1 MKHLSISTKLLWITS
16 ALFLSI
22 VAILSVSLWW
32 ALSDQNVQLS
42 SQVQDT
48 LQQETRTKL
57 EARAGEYGE
66 MVAGFINE
74 AYRIPFS
81 FAGMLE
87 TTAEESPL
95 TRERVEIA
103 VAAVLKKN
111 AQTSSMYAQFEA
123 NGYDG
128 LDSEFVDKSTT
139 HSVNSSGTLEVYY
152 TRNDDGAVEH
162 HQVDDS
168 AEKYVATLNE
178 FGFREAEWY
187 LCAKDTKKPCLME
200 PYLYEISPGNT
211 ALMTSLTVPV
221 LKHKQFIGV
230 VGVDVNLPVFQTMI
244 DKLSKSLYGGQA
256 KVTLLSAKGL
266 VVAASHYAKKA
277 RPLSESIDG
286 NLATQLIS
294 LHKNGQYLVN
304 DSEIIVAYPIN
315 IPLASAQWS
324 LVIQVPKT
332 EAFKSSIELDN
343 KMHQMA
349 SSLGSLLL
357 IVGLVVAVVAVVT
370 ISLVIRSIIKPLR
383 MIQGRVE
390 HLASAEGDLT
400 QSIEVE
406 SHAELIALGHGF
418 NSFIYKLKD
427 LISELKSLAGR
438 TQTES
443 VSSAHIAELTRDS
456 VHRQYGE
463 IESVVTAV
471 NQMSATALE
480 VAKASEQTA
489 SETEAISR
497 NVHLSEENLTK
508 AMDYVITM
516 SEESMQAK
524 VAVGKVAES
533 STNISRILEV
543 ISSIAAQTNLLA
555 LNAAIEAARAGEQGR
570 GFAVVADEV
579 RALASKT
586 QSSTDDISVLIDAL
600 QKEVDSASDIIDKG
614 AERAQMAVTQ
624 TEQALTS
631 LNAMVSQIE
640 EISSQITHI
649 AAAAEE
655 QSAVTEEV
663 NRNITGISDSAS
675 ELARLAGEAQQS
687 SEVLADLVKQQETQ
701 LNKLKT

>member
-22 VAILSVSLWW
+22 VAILSISLWW
-32 ALSDQNVQLS
+32 TLSGQNTELS
-42 SQVQDT
+42 NQVQET
-48 LQQETRTKL
+48 LQTETRDKL

-81 FAGMLE
+81 FSGMLE
-87 TTAEESPL
+87 STAEELPL
-95 TRERVEIA
+95 KRDRLELA

-111 AQTSSMYAQFEA
+111 NQISSMYAQFEP

-128 LDSEFVDKSTT
+128 LDSEFLNVEVS
-139 HSVNSSGTLEVYY
+139 HSVASSGALEVYY
-152 TRNDDGAVEH
+152 TRNDDGTVEH
-162 HQVDDS
+162 NQVDDS
-168 AEKYVATLNE
+168 AEKYVTTLNE
-178 FGFREAEWY
+178 FGIREAEWY
-187 LCAKDTKKPCLME
+187 LCAKETLKPCLME

-221 LKHKQFIGV
+221 VKHKQFIGV
-230 VGVDVNLPVFQTMI
+230 VGVDVNLPVFQALI

-256 KVTLLSAKGL
+256 KVTLLSTRGL
-266 VVAASHYAKKA
+266 VVAASHYSKKA
-277 RPLSESIDG
+277 RPLSESIDPK
-286 NLATQLIS
+286 LASQIVA
-294 LHKNGQYLVN
+294 LHKNGGYMAS
-304 DSEIIVAYPIN
+304 DDEIIVAYPIK
-315 IPLASAQWS
+315 IPLAKAEWS
-324 LVIQVPKT
+324 LAIQVPKAQ
-332 EAFKSSIELDN
+332 AFKSSIELND
-343 KMHQMA
+343 KMDEMA
-349 SSLGSLLL
+349 TSLGSILL
-357 IVGLVVAVVAVVT
+357 IVGLAVSILAVVT
-370 ISLVIRSIIKPLR
+370 ISIVIRSVIAPLKV
-383 MIQGRVE
+383 IQGRVE
-390 HLASAEGDLT
+390 NLASADGDLT
-400 QSIEVE
+400 QSIEVDA
-406 SHAELIALGHGF
+406 HAELIALGKGF
-418 NSFIYKLKD
+418 NSFIHKLKD
-427 LISELKSLAGR
+427 LISELKALAGQ
-438 TQTES
+438 TQEES
-443 VSSAHIAELTRDS
+443 LSSAQIAELTRDS

-471 NQMSATALE
+471 NEMSATALE

-489 SETEAISR
+489 SETEAMSR
-497 NVHLSEENLTK
+497 NIRLSEESLTK
-508 AMDYVITM
+508 AMDYVTTM
-516 SEESMQAK
+516 SQESMQAK
-524 VAVGKVAES
+524 VAVSKVAES

-600 QKEVDSASDIIDKG
+600 QKEVHSASGIIDKG
-614 AERAQMAVTQ
+614 AERAQMAVSQ

-631 LNAMVSQIE
+631 LNSMVSQIE
-640 EISSQITHI
+640 EISAQVTHI

-687 SEVLADLVKQQETQ
+687 SAVLADLVKQQHQQ
-701 LNKLKT
+701 LGKLKT

>member
-22 VAILSVSLWW
+22 VAILSISLWW
-32 ALSDQNVQLS
+32 TLSDQNTELS
-42 SQVQDT
+42 NQVQET
-48 LQQETRTKL
+48 LQTETRDKL

-81 FAGMLE
+81 FSGMLE
-87 TTAEESPL
+87 STAEDLPL
-95 TRERVEIA
+95 KRDRLELA

-111 AQTSSMYAQFEA
+111 NQISSMYAQFEP

-128 LDSEFVDKSTT
+128 LDSEFLNVEVS
-139 HSVNSSGTLEVYY
+139 HSVASSGALEVYY
-152 TRNDDGAVEH
+152 TRNDDGTVEH

-168 AEKYVATLNE
+168 AEKYVSTLNE
-178 FGFREAEWY
+178 FGIREAEWY
-187 LCAKDTKKPCLME
+187 LCAKETLKPCLME

-221 LKHKQFIGV
+221 VKHKQFIGV
-230 VGVDVNLPVFQTMI
+230 VGVDVNLPVFQALI

-256 KVTLLSAKGL
+256 KVTLLSTRGL
-266 VVAASHYAKKA
+266 VVAASHYSKKA
-277 RPLSESIDG
+277 RPLSESIDPK
-286 NLATQLIS
+286 LASQIVA
-294 LHKNGQYLVN
+294 LHKNGGYMAS
-304 DSEIIVAYPIN
+304 DDEIIVAYPIK
-315 IPLASAQWS
+315 IPLAKAEWS
-324 LVIQVPKT
+324 LAIQVPKAQ
-332 EAFKSSIELDN
+332 AFKSSIELND
-343 KMHQMA
+343 KMDEMA
-349 SSLGSLLL
+349 TSLGSILLM
-357 IVGLVVAVVAVVT
+357 VGLAVSILAVVT
-370 ISLVIRSIIKPLR
+370 ISIVIRSIIAPLR

-390 HLASAEGDLT
+390 HLASADGDLT
-400 QSIEVE
+400 QSIVVDA
-406 SHAELIALGHGF
+406 HAELIALGKGF
-418 NSFIYKLKD
+418 NSFIHKLKD
-427 LISELKSLAGR
+427 LISELKTLAGR
-438 TQTES
+438 TQEES
-443 VSSAHIAELTRDS
+443 LSSAQIAELTRDS

-471 NQMSATALE
+471 NEMSATALE

-489 SETEAISR
+489 AETEAMSR
-497 NVHLSEENLTK
+497 NVRLSEESLTK
-508 AMDYVITM
+508 AMEYVTTM
-516 SEESMQAK
+516 SQESIQAK
-524 VAVGKVAES
+524 VAVSKVAES

-600 QKEVDSASDIIDKG
+600 QQEVNSASGIIDKG
-614 AERAQMAVTQ
+614 AERAQMAVSQ

-631 LNAMVSQIE
+631 LNSMVSQIE
-640 EISSQITHI
+640 EISSQVTHI

-687 SEVLADLVKQQETQ
+687 SVVLAELVKQQYQQ
-701 LNKLKT
+701 LGKLKT

>member
-22 VAILSVSLWW
+22 VAILSISLWW
-32 ALSDQNVQLS
+32 TLSDQNTELS
-42 SQVQDT
+42 NQVQET
-48 LQQETRTKL
+48 LQTETRDKL

-81 FAGMLE
+81 FSGMLE
-87 TTAEESPL
+87 STAEELPL
-95 TRERVEIA
+95 KRDRLELA

-111 AQTSSMYAQFEA
+111 NQISSMYAQFEP

-128 LDSEFVDKSTT
+128 LDSEFLNVEVS
-139 HSVNSSGTLEVYY
+139 HSVASSGSLEVYY
-152 TRNDDGAVEH
+152 TRNDDGTVEH
-162 HQVDDS
+162 NQVDDS
-168 AEKYVATLNE
+168 AEKYVTTLNE
-178 FGFREAEWY
+178 FGIREAEWY
-187 LCAKDTKKPCLME
+187 LCAKETLKPCLME
-200 PYLYEISPGNT
+200 PYLYEITPGNN

-221 LKHKQFIGV
+221 VKHKQFIGV
-230 VGVDVNLPVFQTMI
+230 VGVDVNLPVFQALI
-244 DKLSKSLYGGQA
+244 DKLSKSLYDGQA
-256 KVTLLSAKGL
+256 KVTLLSTRGL
-266 VVAASHYAKKA
+266 VVAASHYSKKA
-277 RPLSESIDG
+277 RPLSESIDPK
-286 NLATQLIS
+286 LASQIVA
-294 LHKNGQYLVN
+294 LHKNGGYMAN
-304 DSEIIVAYPIN
+304 DDEIIVAYPIK
-315 IPLASAQWS
+315 IPLAKAEWS
-324 LVIQVPKT
+324 LAIQVPKAQ
-332 EAFKSSIELDN
+332 AFKSSIELND
-343 KMHQMA
+343 KMDEMA
-349 SSLGSLLL
+349 TSLGSILLM
-357 IVGLVVAVVAVVT
+357 VGLAVSILAVVT
-370 ISLVIRSIIKPLR
+370 ISIVIRSIIAPLK

-390 HLASAEGDLT
+390 HLASADGDLT
-400 QSIEVE
+400 QSIVVDA
-406 SHAELIALGHGF
+406 HAELIALGKGF
-418 NSFIYKLKD
+418 NSFIHKLKD
-427 LISELKSLAGR
+427 LISELKTLAGR
-438 TQTES
+438 TQEES
-443 VSSAHIAELTRDS
+443 LSSAQIAELTRDS

-471 NQMSATALE
+471 NEMSATALE

-489 SETEAISR
+489 AETEAMSR
-497 NVHLSEENLTK
+497 NVRLSEESLTK
-508 AMDYVITM
+508 AMEYVTTM
-516 SEESMQAK
+516 SQESIQAK
-524 VAVGKVAES
+524 VAVSKVAES

-600 QKEVDSASDIIDKG
+600 QQEVNSASGIIDKG
-614 AERAQMAVTQ
+614 AERAQMAVSQ

-631 LNAMVSQIE
+631 LNSMVSQIE
-640 EISSQITHI
+640 EISSQVTHI

-687 SEVLADLVKQQETQ
+687 SVVLAELVKQQHQQ
-701 LNKLKT
+701 LGKLKT

>member
-22 VAILSVSLWW
+22 VAILSISLWW
-32 ALSDQNVQLS
+32 TLSDQNTELS
-42 SQVQDT
+42 NQVQET
-48 LQQETRTKL
+48 LQTETRDKL

-81 FAGMLE
+81 FSGMLE
-87 TTAEESPL
+87 STAEDLPL
-95 TRERVEIA
+95 KRDRLELA

-111 AQTSSMYAQFEA
+111 NQISSMYAQFEP

-128 LDSEFVDKSTT
+128 LDSEFLNVEVS
-139 HSVNSSGTLEVYY
+139 HSVASSGALEVYY
-152 TRNDDGAVEH
+152 TRNDDGTVEH

-168 AEKYVATLNE
+168 AEKYVTTLNE
-178 FGFREAEWY
+178 FGIREAEWY
-187 LCAKDTKKPCLME
+187 LCAKETLKPCLME

-221 LKHKQFIGV
+221 VKHKQFIGV
-230 VGVDVNLPVFQTMI
+230 VGVDVNLPVFQALI

-256 KVTLLSAKGL
+256 KVTLLSTRGL
-266 VVAASHYAKKA
+266 VVAASHYSKKA
-277 RPLSESIDG
+277 RPLSESIDPK
-286 NLATQLIS
+286 LASQIVA
-294 LHKNGQYLVN
+294 LHKNGGYMAS
-304 DSEIIVAYPIN
+304 DDEIIVAYPIK
-315 IPLASAQWS
+315 IPLAKAEWS
-324 LVIQVPKT
+324 LAIEVPKAQ
-332 EAFKSSIELDN
+332 AFKSSIELND
-343 KMHQMA
+343 KMDEMA
-349 SSLGSLLL
+349 TSLGSILLM
-357 IVGLVVAVVAVVT
+357 VGLAVSILAVVT
-370 ISLVIRSIIKPLR
+370 ISIVIRSIIAPLR

-390 HLASAEGDLT
+390 HLASADGDLT
-400 QSIEVE
+400 QSIVVDA
-406 SHAELIALGHGF
+406 HAELIALGKGF
-418 NSFIYKLKD
+418 NSFIHKLKD
-427 LISELKSLAGR
+427 LISELKTLAGR
-438 TQTES
+438 TQEES
-443 VSSAHIAELTRDS
+443 LSSAQIAELTRDS

-471 NQMSATALE
+471 NEMSATALE

-489 SETEAISR
+489 AETEAMSR
-497 NVHLSEENLTK
+497 NVRLSEESLTK
-508 AMDYVITM
+508 AMEYVTTM
-516 SEESMQAK
+516 SQESMQAK
-524 VAVGKVAES
+524 VAVSKVAES

-600 QKEVDSASDIIDKG
+600 QQEVNSASGIIDKG
-614 AERAQMAVTQ
+614 AERAQMAVSQ

-631 LNAMVSQIE
+631 LNSMVSQIE
-640 EISSQITHI
+640 EISSQVTHI

-687 SEVLADLVKQQETQ
+687 SVVLAELVKQQHQQ
-701 LNKLKT
+701 LGKLKT

>member
-22 VAILSVSLWW
+22 VAILSISLWW
-32 ALSDQNVQLS
+32 TLSDQNTELS
-42 SQVQDT
+42 NQVQET
-48 LQQETRTKL
+48 LQTETRDKL

-81 FAGMLE
+81 FSGMLE
-87 TTAEESPL
+87 STAEELPL
-95 TRERVEIA
+95 KRDRLELA

-111 AQTSSMYAQFEA
+111 NQISSMYAQFEP

-128 LDSEFVDKSTT
+128 LDSEFLNVEVS
-139 HSVNSSGTLEVYY
+139 HSVASSGSLEVYY
-152 TRNDDGAVEH
+152 TRNDDGTVEH
-162 HQVDDS
+162 NQVDDS
-168 AEKYVATLNE
+168 AEKYVTTLNE
-178 FGFREAEWY
+178 FGIREAEWY
-187 LCAKDTKKPCLME
+187 LCAKETLKPCLME
-200 PYLYEISPGNT
+200 PYLYEITPGNN

-221 LKHKQFIGV
+221 VKHKQFIGV
-230 VGVDVNLPVFQTMI
+230 VGVDVNLPVFQALI
-244 DKLSKSLYGGQA
+244 DKLSKSLYDGQA
-256 KVTLLSAKGL
+256 KVTLLSTRGL
-266 VVAASHYAKKA
+266 VVAASHYSKKA
-277 RPLSESIDG
+277 RPLSESIDPK
-286 NLATQLIS
+286 LASQIVA
-294 LHKNGQYLVN
+294 LHKNGGYMAN
-304 DSEIIVAYPIN
+304 DDEIIVAYPIK
-315 IPLASAQWS
+315 IPLAKAEWS
-324 LVIQVPKT
+324 LAIQVPKAQ
-332 EAFKSSIELDN
+332 AFKSSIELND
-343 KMHQMA
+343 KMDEMA
-349 SSLGSLLL
+349 TSLGSILLM
-357 IVGLVVAVVAVVT
+357 VGLAVSILAVVT
-370 ISLVIRSIIKPLR
+370 ISIVIRSIIAPLK

-390 HLASAEGDLT
+390 HLASADGDLT
-400 QSIEVE
+400 QSIVVDA
-406 SHAELIALGHGF
+406 HAELIALGKGF
-418 NSFIYKLKD
+418 NSFIHKLKD
-427 LISELKSLAGR
+427 LISELKTLAGR
-438 TQTES
+438 TQEES
-443 VSSAHIAELTRDS
+443 LSSAQIAELTRDS

-471 NQMSATALE
+471 NEMSATALE

-489 SETEAISR
+489 AETEAMSR
-497 NVHLSEENLTK
+497 NVRLSEESLTK
-508 AMDYVITM
+508 AMEYVTTM
-516 SEESMQAK
+516 SQESMQAK
-524 VAVGKVAES
+524 VAVSKVAES

-600 QKEVDSASDIIDKG
+600 QQEVNSASGIIDKG
-614 AERAQMAVTQ
+614 AERAQMAVSQ

-631 LNAMVSQIE
+631 LNSMVSQIE
-640 EISSQITHI
+640 EISSQVTHI

-687 SEVLADLVKQQETQ
+687 SVVLAELVKQQHQQ
-701 LNKLKT
+701 LGKLKT

>member
-22 VAILSVSLWW
+22 VAILSISLWW
-32 ALSDQNVQLS
+32 TLSDQNTELS
-42 SQVQDT
+42 NQVQET
-48 LQQETRTKL
+48 LQTETRDKL

-81 FAGMLE
+81 FSGMLE
-87 TTAEESPL
+87 STAEDLPL
-95 TRERVEIA
+95 KRDRLELA

-111 AQTSSMYAQFEA
+111 NQISSMYAQFEP

-128 LDSEFVDKSTT
+128 LDSEFLNVEVS
-139 HSVNSSGTLEVYY
+139 HSVASSGALEVYY
-152 TRNDDGAVEH
+152 TRNDDGTVEH

-168 AEKYVATLNE
+168 AEKYVSTLNE
-178 FGFREAEWY
+178 FGIREAEWY
-187 LCAKDTKKPCLME
+187 LCAKETLKPCLME

-221 LKHKQFIGV
+221 VKHKQFIGV
-230 VGVDVNLPVFQTMI
+230 VGVDVNLPVFQALI

-256 KVTLLSAKGL
+256 KVTLLSTRGL
-266 VVAASHYAKKA
+266 VVAASHYSKKA
-277 RPLSESIDG
+277 RPLSESIDPK
-286 NLATQLIS
+286 LASQIVA
-294 LHKNGQYLVN
+294 LHKNGGYMAS
-304 DSEIIVAYPIN
+304 DDEIIVAYPIK
-315 IPLASAQWS
+315 IPLAKAEWS
-324 LVIQVPKT
+324 LAIQVPKAQ
-332 EAFKSSIELDN
+332 AFKSSIELND
-343 KMHQMA
+343 KMDEMA
-349 SSLGSLLL
+349 TSLGSILLM
-357 IVGLVVAVVAVVT
+357 VGLAVSILAVVT
-370 ISLVIRSIIKPLR
+370 ISIVIRSIIAPLR

-390 HLASAEGDLT
+390 HLASADGDLT
-400 QSIEVE
+400 QSIVVDA
-406 SHAELIALGHGF
+406 HAELIALGKGF
-418 NSFIYKLKD
+418 NSFIHKLKD
-427 LISELKSLAGR
+427 LISELKTLAGR
-438 TQTES
+438 TQEES
-443 VSSAHIAELTRDS
+443 LSSAQIAELTRDS

-471 NQMSATALE
+471 NEMSATALE

-489 SETEAISR
+489 AETEAMSR
-497 NVHLSEENLTK
+497 NVRLSEESLTK
-508 AMDYVITM
+508 AMEYVTTM
-516 SEESMQAK
+516 SQESMQAK
-524 VAVGKVAES
+524 VAVSKVAES

-600 QKEVDSASDIIDKG
+600 QQEVNSASGIIDKG
-614 AERAQMAVTQ
+614 AERAQMAVSQ
-624 TEQALTS
+624 TEQALTL
-631 LNAMVSQIE
+631 LNSMVSQIE
-640 EISSQITHI
+640 EISSQVTHI

-687 SEVLADLVKQQETQ
+687 SVVLAELVKQQHQQ
-701 LNKLKT
+701 LGKLKT

>member
-22 VAILSVSLWW
+22 VAILSISLWW
-32 ALSDQNVQLS
+32 TLSDQNTELS
-42 SQVQDT
+42 NQVQET
-48 LQQETRTKL
+48 LQTETRDKL

-81 FAGMLE
+81 FSGMLE
-87 TTAEESPL
+87 STAEDLPL
-95 TRERVEIA
+95 KRDRLELA

-111 AQTSSMYAQFEA
+111 NQISSMYAQFEP

-128 LDSEFVDKSTT
+128 LDSEFLNVEVS
-139 HSVNSSGTLEVYY
+139 HSVASSGALEVYY
-152 TRNDDGAVEH
+152 TRNDDGTVEH

-168 AEKYVATLNE
+168 AEKYVSTLNE
-178 FGFREAEWY
+178 FGIREAEWY
-187 LCAKDTKKPCLME
+187 LCAKETLKPCLME

-221 LKHKQFIGV
+221 VKHKQFIGV
-230 VGVDVNLPVFQTMI
+230 VGVDVNLPVFQALI

-256 KVTLLSAKGL
+256 KVTLLSTRGL
-266 VVAASHYAKKA
+266 VVAASHYSKKA
-277 RPLSESIDG
+277 RPLSESIDPK
-286 NLATQLIS
+286 LASQIVA
-294 LHKNGQYLVN
+294 LHKNGGYMAS
-304 DSEIIVAYPIN
+304 DDEIIVAYPIK
-315 IPLASAQWS
+315 IPLAKAEWS
-324 LVIQVPKT
+324 LAIQVPKAQ
-332 EAFKSSIELDN
+332 AFKSSIELND
-343 KMHQMA
+343 KMDEMA
-349 SSLGSLLL
+349 TSLGSILLM
-357 IVGLVVAVVAVVT
+357 VGLAVSILAVVT
-370 ISLVIRSIIKPLR
+370 ISIVIRSIIAPLR

-390 HLASAEGDLT
+390 HLASADGDLT
-400 QSIEVE
+400 QSIVVDA
-406 SHAELIALGHGF
+406 HAELIALGKGF
-418 NSFIYKLKD
+418 NSFIHKLKD
-427 LISELKSLAGR
+427 LISELKTLAGR
-438 TQTES
+438 TQEES
-443 VSSAHIAELTRDS
+443 LSSAQIAELTRDS

-471 NQMSATALE
+471 NEMSATALE

-489 SETEAISR
+489 AETEAMSR
-497 NVHLSEENLTK
+497 NVRLSEESLTK
-508 AMDYVITM
+508 AMEYVTTM
-516 SEESMQAK
+516 SQESMQAK
-524 VAVGKVAES
+524 VAVSKVAES

-600 QKEVDSASDIIDKG
+600 QQEVNSASGIIDKG
-614 AERAQMAVTQ
+614 AERAQMAVSQ

-631 LNAMVSQIE
+631 LNSMVSQIE
-640 EISSQITHI
+640 EISSQVTHI

-687 SEVLADLVKQQETQ
+687 SVVLAELVKQQHQQ
-701 LNKLKT
+701 LGKLKT

>member
-22 VAILSVSLWW
+22 VAILSISLWW
-32 ALSDQNVQLS
+32 TLSDQNTELS
-42 SQVQDT
+42 NQVQET
-48 LQQETRTKL
+48 LQTETRDKL

-81 FAGMLE
+81 FSGMLE
-87 TTAEESPL
+87 STAEDLPL
-95 TRERVEIA
+95 KRDRLELA

-111 AQTSSMYAQFEA
+111 NQISSMYAQFEP

-128 LDSEFVDKSTT
+128 LDSEFLNVEVS
-139 HSVNSSGTLEVYY
+139 HSVASSGALEVYY
-152 TRNDDGAVEH
+152 TRNDDGTVEH

-168 AEKYVATLNE
+168 AEKYVSTLNE
-178 FGFREAEWY
+178 FGIREAEWY
-187 LCAKDTKKPCLME
+187 LCAKETLKPCLME

-221 LKHKQFIGV
+221 VKHKQFIGV
-230 VGVDVNLPVFQTMI
+230 VGVDVNLPVFQALI

-256 KVTLLSAKGL
+256 KVTLLSTRGL
-266 VVAASHYAKKA
+266 VVAASHYSKKA
-277 RPLSESIDG
+277 RPLSESIDPK
-286 NLATQLIS
+286 LASQIVA
-294 LHKNGQYLVN
+294 LHKNGGYMAS
-304 DSEIIVAYPIN
+304 DDEIIVAYPIK
-315 IPLASAQWS
+315 IPLAKAEWS
-324 LVIQVPKT
+324 LAIQVPKAQ
-332 EAFKSSIELDN
+332 AFKSSIELND
-343 KMHQMA
+343 KMDEMA
-349 SSLGSLLL
+349 TSLGSILLM
-357 IVGLVVAVVAVVT
+357 VGLAVSILAVVT
-370 ISLVIRSIIKPLR
+370 ISIVIRSIIAPLR

-390 HLASAEGDLT
+390 HLASADGDLT
-400 QSIEVE
+400 QSIVVDA
-406 SHAELIALGHGF
+406 HAELIALGKGF
-418 NSFIYKLKD
+418 NSFIHKLKD
-427 LISELKSLAGR
+427 LISELKTLAGR
-438 TQTES
+438 TQEES
-443 VSSAHIAELTRDS
+443 LSSAQIAELTRDS

-471 NQMSATALE
+471 NEMSATALE

-489 SETEAISR
+489 AETEAMSR
-497 NVHLSEENLTK
+497 NVRLSEESLTK
-508 AMDYVITM
+508 AMEYVTTM
-516 SEESMQAK
+516 SQESMQAK
-524 VAVGKVAES
+524 VAVSKVAES

-600 QKEVDSASDIIDKG
+600 QQEVNSASGIIDKG
-614 AERAQMAVTQ
+614 AERAEMAVSQ

-631 LNAMVSQIE
+631 LNSMVSQIE
-640 EISSQITHI
+640 EISSQVTHI

-687 SEVLADLVKQQETQ
+687 SVVLAELVKQQHQQ
-701 LNKLKT
+701 LGKLKT